1 MALLTGAPRSATLI
15 AVTSCLCLYL
25 SAEKFRRFLPF
36 APELMD
42 DLIFTAKCR
51 RKKSIEMNAEASLQ
65 IPDIDGD
72 IDNKLYLYSLLRS
85 KEAEADE
92 LQISNGSGQAV
103 ATEVKSLKEMNRQ
116 AKALNENKKQRVREL
131 KERVSTMLKHVVPE
145 NFDIKDKS
153 PLSPISEAKTQKFP
167 STRILQ
173 RRNSWTSN
181 TDIEQHK
188 LDLANILK
196 ASSKQQLDTM
206 TPLIEHA
213 KTAECAGRRGRQ
225 VTGTINIDIEVEEIG
240 KASPSVALGKHFE
253 TFSAAAHQ
261 LEEEFSGN
269 EVNDSRPSS
278 RGSNR
283 SFRSSAGSIL
293 SLINSK

>member
-51 RKKSIEMNAEASLQ
+51 RRKSIEINAEASLQ

-85 KEAEADE
+85 KEADE
-92 LQISNGSGQAV
+92 LQMSNGSGQA
-103 ATEVKSLKEMNRQ
+103 AANEVKSLKEMNRQ
-116 AKALNENKKQRVREL
+116 AKALNETKRQRVREL

-153 PLSPISEAKTQKFP
+153 PLSPISEATTQKFP

-206 TPLIEHA
+206 KPLIEHA
-213 KTAECAGRRGRQ
+213 KTVECAGRRGRQ

-240 KASPSVALGKHFE
+240 KASPTVALGKHFE

-261 LEEEFSGN
+261 LEEEFNGN

-278 RGSNR
+278 RGSSR